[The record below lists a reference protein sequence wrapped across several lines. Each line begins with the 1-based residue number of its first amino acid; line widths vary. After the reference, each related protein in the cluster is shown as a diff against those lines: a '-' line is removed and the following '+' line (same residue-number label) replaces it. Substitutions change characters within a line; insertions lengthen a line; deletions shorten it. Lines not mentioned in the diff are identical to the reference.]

1 MKLVL
6 RLRLDEANVG
16 LAGARDVSVGTPLNT
31 SASDPVLATF
41 TYREPDQNAAGAR
54 LDVAVPQIRRVVPAQ
69 VRPTGAAGSVATA
82 PLFYIEPRTAE
93 RAALMLNTSVAASVL
108 DYEAL
113 ATNATGQRGLRVTIQ
128 ATDNSTARLVTE
140 RVFNLEV
147 QDVVYA
153 PVRPTYTPSEEVN
166 YSADTMEQL
175 LLPGFAQFVAN
186 GGPVLGRD
194 TGG

>member
-1 MKLVL
+1 
-6 RLRLDEANVG
+6 
-16 LAGARDVSVGTPLNT
+16 
-31 SASDPVLATF
+31 
-41 TYREPDQNAAGAR
+41 
-54 LDVAVPQIRRVVPAQ
+54 
-69 VRPTGAAGSVATA
+69 
-82 PLFYIEPRTAE
+82 
-93 RAALMLNTSVAASVL
+93 MLNTSVAASVL

-113 ATNATGQRGLRVTIQ
+113 TTNATGQRGLRVTIQ

-186 GGPVLGRD
+186 GGPVLGRMQAVD
-194 TGG
+194 PETNTSAGLAYAYVGVAPLLADRANPAVLRAGAALECEFYLGAESAACDCG